1 MLVTSPTL
9 LFSTAGRTRRK
20 PWSAPWS
27 ARRPT
32 ERFDVVDESSVSRSG
47 AASCRGPA
55 STSGDWWPGRRVIR
69 VRRSRNLAQVLLAL
83 VIACRGGSDG
93 AGDQR
98 LGYPRWPRRVRN
110 EPAGHRLSRSR
121 RGPAALSAA
130 IVTESSG
137 SAERLAAS
145 TIAWLVQARVLQPG
159 QGQGEVAAGDAI
171 GRGRRPARGG
181 SNYRSPATTRL
192 GGGAASSS
200 ASRNGTCSRSDTA
213 AGSPGARA
221 RPPRTAP
228 PAPPR

>member
-1 MLVTSPTL
+1 M
-9 LFSTAGRTRRK
+9 
-20 PWSAPWS
+20 
-27 ARRPT
+27 
-32 ERFDVVDESSVSRSG
+32 DESSVSRSG

-137 SAERLAAS
+137 ARSAWPRRRSRGWCRLGCYSLAKAKARWQPVMQLGAAAGRRVEARTTGRPLRRGLAAGQRP
-145 TIAWLVQARVLQPG
+145 VRPHVMARVAVRILLQVVLVLGLGLP
-159 QGQGEVAAGDAI
+159 ERPRRLHLGDDL
-171 GRGRRPARGG
+171 GRPQA
-181 SNYRSPATTRL
+181 
-192 GGGAASSS
+192 
-200 ASRNGTCSRSDTA
+200 
-213 AGSPGARA
+213 
-221 RPPRTAP
+221 
-228 PAPPR
+228 